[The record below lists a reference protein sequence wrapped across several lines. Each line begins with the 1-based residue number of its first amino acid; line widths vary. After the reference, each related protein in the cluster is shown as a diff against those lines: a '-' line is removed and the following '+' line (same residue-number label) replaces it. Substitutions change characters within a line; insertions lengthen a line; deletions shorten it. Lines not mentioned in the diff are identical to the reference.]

1 MGLGK
6 TFTVVAFTVT
16 LLTNPLIKA
25 IEDSKWKKR
34 KEKRRHKELAA
45 ATAMTENANNTE
57 SQDLSVNQSSLGN
70 DISFDEE
77 PQPAKRLI
85 FRVLIIVPKN
95 TLQNWIEEFKKWTP
109 SDLLHEIPLALINS
123 SSGKGEKQKRKY
135 AIKNWF
141 ENGGVLVL
149 GYEML
154 RTLVEEKEKPISS
167 EIPKI
172 ISDPAKGVFAS
183 DSEEFQYY
191 LLKPG
196 ADLVIADEAHTIKN
210 AKSKVSQV
218 LELIDTKRRI
228 ALTGSPLQN
237 NLDEYWVMVNWV
249 KRLFLYTPQEYKRI
263 FVVPIKAGSNKDAS
277 NFQILQMK
285 KRTHVLYRK
294 LTPIVHRKDNSELR
308 NALNPKREFILS
320 IKMTS
325 FQKFLYKYYLSKLP
339 SSGKTLFRAYQ
350 CLMRIWNHPCNMV
363 LHYFEDLIKQKNKQ
377 FKQESS
383 ATAEQSTS
391 KGAGRPPLPKS
402 ASGTSLKLEWK
413 PSIEKFR
420 VELSGPYS
428 YFVKC
433 QSSSSSNLLNEIEDA
448 ANKLEDKMLHTKEIV
463 DISSEERARGRRNN
477 EDREDDYNDETYD
490 QEFRKQLEE
499 VEKNFTSED
508 SEDDATEGRKQDRK
522 KKSLRM
528 EDELLD
534 TDVGEEDEEGTWGE
548 ENESDDE
555 DEDDDSF
562 VVSDNYIEYDD
573 GDEEYVVNDSDSDF
587 IDDEEDKN
595 ENDEGVVDIS
605 EENGDYSDKCKKKKR
620 KRSEKKSS
628 PERKR
633 SKKEK
638 SKKKKSEHHI
648 STDGK
653 TKKKTT
659 QEIYSLITSPTLDLT
674 AEQDEITPE
683 NDEERENDSPV
694 RMETPS
700 LDDMQPNGEN
710 DNDNDLSSHNNISRD
725 ECDLL
730 AEEEPQDELGVDW
743 WRFKE
748 EQLKEGIANNS
759 NGIPEN
765 ISVSNEEL
773 FAFSNKMTTLFALL
787 ALSVKNKDKMLVFS
801 QSLYTLNLIE
811 LFLGMKNWGRM
822 TKVLDSDYLH
832 GCHLS
837 EWKLNQHYLRIDG
850 QISNRQKIIHDFNN
864 SSNFKLMLISTKAG
878 NMGINLQSANR
889 VVIFDSS
896 WNPVHDLQAI
906 FRSYRFGQKKNV
918 FVYRLYASGSMEEK
932 IHKNQVVKQSLSERV
947 VDAKMPENHF
957 TDSERAELM
966 QLVDEEEEDD
976 EKDEALVSQEED
988 SAEGELISSTTKC
1001 SKTTRKQDKNQK
1013 LLDIIASGT
1022 KDDVLLEL
1030 IGKLGTDFFASI
1042 QDHDSLLADKT
1053 EDHLNEEEQQA
1064 AFDEFER
1071 EKAGISVLRPP
1082 IPLQQQQ
1089 QPTVADPSVVTPV
1102 TPQTMQNQE
1111 LADRELADLLLGDFK
1126 LGSSSS
1132 LPSLLDLS
1140 RYPTLNQESQKY
1152 PANNLLDGILTSNST
1167 GRPSL
1172 FKAPQQPLLPSLDAR
1187 NSYIGE
1193 MTRFGNSIGN
1203 HDQKEDVPMPNNSSE
1218 IAHRTDYQDG
1228 DSPTDPQVSLSTDPA
1243 NSNHSLDPSLSNS
1256 VITNASSTAGNN
1268 VNGNSNNNSSGSVE
1282 PLPPALPC
1290 LDIPGWDYVL
1300 DQLLVVFKS
1309 ILPHDTHL
1317 VETSRLLNAYN
1328 NKMNY
1333 PQFALEQ
1340 FQRRFIELQSTGYF
1354 ELLAK
1359 HPITH
1364 SHIAKLKPSFKNFGK
1379 QQNQPKI

>member
-34 KEKRRHKELAA
+34 KEKRRQKELAA
-45 ATAMTENANNTE
+45 VAATAEDANNTE
-57 SQDLSVNQSSLGN
+57 SQDLSVNQSSF
-70 DISFDEE
+70 SFDED

-154 RTLVEEKEKPISS
+154 RTLVEEKEKPGSS

-172 ISDPAKGVFAS
+172 VSDPAKGLFAS

-320 IKMTS
+320 IKMTN

-383 ATAEQSTS
+383 ATAEQPTP
-391 KGAGRPPLPKS
+391 KGAGRPPLPKN

-420 VELSGPYS
+420 EELSAPYS

-463 DISSEERARGRRNN
+463 DISNEERARRRNS
-477 EDREDDYNDETYD
+477 EDRDDDYNDETYD
-490 QEFRKQLEE
+490 QEFRKQLED

-508 SEDDATEGRKQDRK
+508 SEDDIAEGRKQDK
-522 KKSLRM
+522 KKTCLRI
-528 EDELLD
+528 EDDLLD

-562 VVSDNYIEYDD
+562 VVSDNYLEYDD

-595 ENDEGVVDIS
+595 ECDEGVVDIS
-605 EENGDYSDKCKKKKR
+605 EENGDFSEKCKKKKR
-620 KRSEKKSS
+620 KRSEKKSP

-648 STDGK
+648 SIEGK
-653 TKKKTT
+653 TKKKATKD
-659 QEIYSLITSPTLDLT
+659 ISSILGSPTLDLT
-674 AEQDEITPE
+674 AEQDEITAE
-683 NDEERENDSPV
+683 NEKENEYDSPV

-743 WRFKE
+743 WRFKD

-765 ISVSNEEL
+765 ISVSNQEL

-850 QISNRQKIIHDFNN
+850 QISNRQKIIHEFNN
-864 SSNFKLMLISTKAG
+864 SNNFKLMLISTKAG

-976 EKDEALVSQEED
+976 EMDVELSPQDGVSGEEKCLP
-988 SAEGELISSTTKC
+988 SAAQSSK
-1001 SKTTRKQDKNQK
+1001 SSRKQDKNQK

-1082 IPLQQQQ
+1082 IPLPQ
-1089 QPTVADPSVVTPV
+1089 QPMVAVPSVVTPA

-1111 LADRELADLLLGDFK
+1111 LSGREFADLLLDDFK
-1126 LGSSSS
+1126 LGTSSA

-1140 RYPTLNQESQKY
+1140 RYPTLNQENQKY
-1152 PANNLLDGILTSNST
+1152 ATNNLLDGILTTNST
-1167 GRPSL
+1167 SRPSL
-1172 FKAPQQPLLPSLDAR
+1172 FKAPQLPLLPSLPIPVDAR
-1187 NSYIGE
+1187 NSFIGE
-1193 MTRFGNSIGN
+1193 MTSFGTSYGN
-1203 HDQKEDVPMPNNSSE
+1203 HVQKEDVPVPNNSSE
-1218 IAHRTDYQDG
+1218 IGQRSEYHDG
-1228 DSPTDPQVSLSTDPA
+1228 DSPTDPQVSSSTDPA
-1243 NSNHSLDPSLSNS
+1243 NSNYSLDPSLSNS

-1268 VNGNSNNNSSGSVE
+1268 DNGNSNNNSSGSLE

-1328 NKMNY
+1328 QKMNY

-1354 ELLAK
+1354 ELLSK